1 MCLCCWFGVY
11 RFIFSPNLFKRYQ
24 FPRYC
29 KLLAFQQVNNWQACG
44 LFKALRR
51 TLILFFFF
59 SFFDYLPHVC
69 IRPNPFEICKLRFW
83 NQQSLTFA
91 FSLFNFS
98 VLFTFSHLSFMYTLQ
113 RQAADGGFQGR
124 PNKPSDTCYAFWYVD
139 EYLVGFWN
147 SWNIEYLEFCNLT
160 RNICLYRIASILK
173 ILGGHKLI
181 DQKALRGFL
190 ITCQSEVLCFS
201 FSHTNLWWWNNAHFL

>member
-11 RFIFSPNLFKRYQ
+11 RFIFSPNLFNHYQ

-51 TLILFFFF
+51 THPFFFL
-59 SFFDYLPHVC
+59 LPSSRMYKTKSNWNLQIKILESTVPDIC
-69 IRPNPFEICKLRFW
+69 IL
-83 NQQSLTFA
+83 LVY
-91 FSLFNFS
+91 FS
-98 VLFTFSHLSFMYTLQ
+98 VLITFSHLSFMYTLQ